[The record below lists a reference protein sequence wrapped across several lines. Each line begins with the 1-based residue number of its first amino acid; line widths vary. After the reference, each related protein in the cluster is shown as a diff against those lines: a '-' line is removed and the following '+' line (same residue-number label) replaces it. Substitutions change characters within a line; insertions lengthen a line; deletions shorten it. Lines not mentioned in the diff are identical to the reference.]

1 MGSVRHADSIDAFVA
16 DLARARPATLVNPYS
31 DEVAGLDRPGAA
43 AIRCANL
50 RAYLE
55 PRIGASLALIGE
67 APSAHGARFSGIAFT
82 AERSLAP
89 EQRTSAAGLRPD
101 GFTEHSATVLRQAL
115 LAAGIDATDVVL
127 WNVVPFHP
135 ARADDAGRPLRNR
148 PPRVEERAL
157 GSAWLLR
164 FLELMKPRRVAAVGQ
179 TARRSMPHGTPV
191 VRHPAHGGGPRLQ
204 ADLASLAAG
213 LSERSDPPAPPPT
226 R

>member
-1 MGSVRHADSIDAFVA
+1 VRDRDSIDAFVA
-16 DLARARPATLVNPYS
+16 DLARARPATLVNPYA

-89 EQRTSAAGLRPD
+89 AQRTSAAGLRPD
-101 GFTEHSATVLRQAL
+101 GFTEHSATVLREAL
-115 LAAGIDATDVVL
+115 LAAGIDPTDVVL
-127 WNVVPFHP
+127 WNAVPFHP
-135 ARADDAGRPLRNR
+135 ARADDPLRNR
-148 PPRVEERAL
+148 TPRVEERAL
-157 GSAWLLR
+157 GAAWLLR
-164 FLELMKPRRVAAVGQ
+164 FLELMQPRRVAAVGQ
-179 TARRSMPHGTPV
+179 TARRALPHGTPV
-191 VRHPAHGGGPRLQ
+191 VRHPAHGGGPRLH

-213 LSERSDPPAPPPT
+213 PWMRSGPQDPPPI